1 MNIVEKIDMADCTG
15 CHSCYNICPV
25 YAIHMESNSEGFLI
39 PNINE
44 KKCIHCGNCIKVCP
58 VIRKP
63 MIHSGANKVFAMYS
77 LDEER
82 HKKSASGGLFA
93 TAAEFILTQ
102 GGYAVGA
109 AFDEKLHLRHIIIDT
124 VKDLPKLVGTKY
136 VQSEIGD
143 IYVKVKKLLNT
154 GKKVLFSGTACQVA
168 GLKMYLQK
176 DYENLYSMDLIC
188 HGVPSPLVW
197 ETYLKALS
205 PEDKVIDMTFRD
217 KSKDNAGWPLVF
229 RCESGKEIKEKYQDN
244 RFIKG
249 FIKNLYLR
257 QCCYRCKYKGFKRC
271 SDITIGDFWG
281 LERFDNSLI
290 NPFGTSV
297 GIIHSENGMWL
308 FNNILDKIQ
317 YKEMP
322 EEIVS
327 IDNSC
332 LIESVPLT
340 KKRKLFFKYYRKWGF
355 FKTIDKLS
363 KPTLF
368 EKILQIKWKIRIK
381 MGIMIKHWRKMFYE

>member
-168 GLKMYLQK
+168 GLKMYL
-176 DYENLYSMDLIC
+176 
-188 HGVPSPLVW
+188 
-197 ETYLKALS
+197 
-205 PEDKVIDMTFRD
+205 
-217 KSKDNAGWPLVF
+217 
-229 RCESGKEIKEKYQDN
+229 
-244 RFIKG
+244 
-249 FIKNLYLR
+249 
-257 QCCYRCKYKGFKRC
+257 
-271 SDITIGDFWG
+271 
-281 LERFDNSLI
+281 
-290 NPFGTSV
+290 
-297 GIIHSENGMWL
+297 
-308 FNNILDKIQ
+308 
-317 YKEMP
+317 
-322 EEIVS
+322 
-327 IDNSC
+327 
-332 LIESVPLT
+332 
-340 KKRKLFFKYYRKWGF
+340 
-355 FKTIDKLS
+355 
-363 KPTLF
+363 
-368 EKILQIKWKIRIK
+368 
-381 MGIMIKHWRKMFYE
+381 